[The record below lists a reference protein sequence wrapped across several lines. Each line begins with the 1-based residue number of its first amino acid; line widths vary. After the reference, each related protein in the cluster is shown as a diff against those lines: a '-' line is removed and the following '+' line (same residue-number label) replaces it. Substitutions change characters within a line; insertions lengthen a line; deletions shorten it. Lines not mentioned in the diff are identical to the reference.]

1 MALFEDEPFD
11 PEEEAGNSY
20 LKDPVKGLEL
30 VRTILRRQKDQKS
43 GNKEILRKEIPALL
57 AGLEL
62 EAEAEF
68 YQRLSRLSGRIKEQ
82 ERVALLDGKVVLGV
96 GGRFSAGKSCFIN
109 SITNARLPEEQRETT
124 SISTYV
130 IQADTK
136 TNVALTAGGS
146 SIPLD
151 DEAIQAL
158 THEFYSTYHIG
169 FSRVIQNLAI
179 CSPEFQY
186 PNIAILDTPGYNK
199 ADTGKMKEATDAEN
213 ARRQLDSVD
222 YLIWLVDIE
231 NGELKADDEKFI
243 DSLNVST
250 PILIVFNKA
259 GTVLPE
265 KAEAVVAN
273 TASRLKESGR
283 NIFKVIAYDSWGKKT
298 VVGGDALE
306 RFLDM
311 VNRDSKRS
319 RGLGEQLE
327 ELSQDICDSIE
338 KQLKKIRIQRDIMD
352 KAITNSRD
360 AKGLGALISAYVAC
374 GRQKQALL
382 DAKKSIQS
390 AFKAVN
396 EKRSRANG
404 QQ

>member
-1 MALFEDEPFD
+1 M
-11 PEEEAGNSY
+11 
-20 LKDPVKGLEL
+20 
-30 VRTILRRQKDQKS
+30 
-43 GNKEILRKEIPALL
+43 
-57 AGLEL
+57 
-62 EAEAEF
+62 
-68 YQRLSRLSGRIKEQ
+68 
-82 ERVALLDGKVVLGV
+82 
-96 GGRFSAGKSCFIN
+96 
-109 SITNARLPEEQRETT
+109 
-124 SISTYV
+124 
-130 IQADTK
+130 
-136 TNVALTAGGS
+136 
-146 SIPLD
+146 
-151 DEAIQAL
+151 
-158 THEFYSTYHIG
+158 
-169 FSRVIQNLAI
+169 IQNLAI

-265 KAEAVVAN
+265 KAETVVAN

-283 NIFKVIAYDSWGKKT
+283 NIFKVIAYDSWEKET

-306 RFLDM
+306 RFLGM